1 MWAWKRG
8 SGEFTPY
15 DPDISARIEGAHA
28 VGDKGVIIHLPAAY
42 RIDFGNM
49 CQINLGD
56 ASKRRSIVRLNAL
69 DATVEMPRR
78 TSRMDGA
85 ILATAHADAAAAG
98 IEVKKNGTVKGYHLT
113 TPSAATS
120 IIQSS
125 EFHASASGLIGPF
138 VYFANTPEDCVG
150 KAHGSRFA
158 GSPAIRLAY
167 ASCDFG

>member
-56 ASKRRSIVRLNAL
+56 ASKRRSIVRLNAFVCTKL
-69 DATVEMPRR
+69 HPPKYAEAVENFDFLVTEQPGDLTAYLQRACCLMALQVTPFLLQKQKRPSDPASPRCRSGTRRSPTTRSCWSTSR
-78 TSRMDGA
+78 TSRTWCACVRGR
-85 ILATAHADAAAAG
+85 TPAAAC
-98 IEVKKNGTVKGYHLT
+98 GT
-113 TPSAATS
+113 
-120 IIQSS
+120 
-125 EFHASASGLIGPF
+125 
-138 VYFANTPEDCVG
+138 
-150 KAHGSRFA
+150 R
-158 GSPAIRLAY
+158 
-167 ASCDFG
+167 

>member
-15 DPDISARIEGAHA
+15 DPEISARIEGAHA

-78 TSRMDGA
+78 TSRTDGNVIDIPSKVRKA
-85 ILATAHADAAAAG
+85 LQFCSGSADWTWHYSVAAASTSRRQTAQSILAPRRARQC
-98 IEVKKNGTVKGYHLT
+98 
-113 TPSAATS
+113 PS
-120 IIQSS
+120 
-125 EFHASASGLIGPF
+125 
-138 VYFANTPEDCVG
+138 V
-150 KAHGSRFA
+150 
-158 GSPAIRLAY
+158 
-167 ASCDFG
+167 